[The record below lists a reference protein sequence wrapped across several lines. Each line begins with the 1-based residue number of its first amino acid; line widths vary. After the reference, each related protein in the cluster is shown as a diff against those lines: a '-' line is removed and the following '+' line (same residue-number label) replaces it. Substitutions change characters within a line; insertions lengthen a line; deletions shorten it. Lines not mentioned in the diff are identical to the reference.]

1 VRGSIDDWLRFFRNV
16 AQYRSIL
23 KCREGQNVESLGAQ
37 VERWY
42 HQLQQQAP
50 FREHV
55 MIPFAELRGRLDY

>member
-1 VRGSIDDWLRFFRNV
+1 VRGPIDDWLRFFRNV

-23 KCREGQNVESLGAQ
+23 KCREGQNVESLGP
-37 VERWY
+37 R
-42 HQLQQQAP
+42 QQRAP